1 MEKQE
6 ETIGQVDSNS
16 QSQPDREK
24 NVNAS
29 NKKHEVSVV
38 NSNSINNINF
48 LDAKQVAAAEVV
60 LAKLMRS
67 KKSGIERVEDG
78 LAVLMRAQDL
88 NLPFSTCLE
97 HIHVINGKTGIDI
110 HVVKALLLKAGCI
123 WECIRDYQ
131 PLYEYT
137 DGINVYIDNSFPDYV
152 VKCIS
157 QKEAEEKVAASGDNV
172 DNVYVYPVKWYQD
185 FNGNLY
191 KDYQLNTNKFGIAIN
206 KQQANVIANNGKIP
220 VYRVA
225 NKPVDYITEYKLTR
239 FINGKEITAIGK
251 FTYSDAIQADMFEK
265 DTYKKYPRILI
276 GHRAFTLAARDI
288 ASDILMGVMETTELK
303 IVAGKELSTDD
314 VSVEDAEIIE
324 LK

>member
-110 HVVKALLLKAGCI
+110 HVVKALLLKAGCT